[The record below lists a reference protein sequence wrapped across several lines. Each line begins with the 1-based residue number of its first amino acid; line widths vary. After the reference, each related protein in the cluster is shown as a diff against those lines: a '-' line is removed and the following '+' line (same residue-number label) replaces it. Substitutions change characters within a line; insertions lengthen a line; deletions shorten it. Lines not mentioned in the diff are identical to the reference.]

1 MRVGYKK
8 AWGVVLVVMSGVL
21 MMLLLFSG
29 AIARMDMSLFGPG
42 LAAVASL
49 IAGIGYLTRTYFVVG
64 ADRVTLFAVIGPL
77 RREYPYSSRAE
88 LRIDN
93 GKLFVRG
100 QKVPISRGQADA
112 GDWERFAQ
120 SLTQS
125 PT

>member
-8 AWGVVLVVMSGVL
+8 AWGVVLVVMAGVL
-21 MMLLLFSG
+21 MMLLVFSG

-49 IAGIGYLTRTYFVVG
+49 ITGIGYLTRTYFEVG
-64 ADRVTLFAVIGPL
+64 ADRVTLFALIGPL
-77 RREYPYSSRAE
+77 RREYPFSSRAE
-88 LRIDN
+88 LRIEN

-100 QKVPISRGQADA
+100 QKVAISRGQADA

-120 SLTQS
+120 TLTQP